1 LVNARSAA
9 LKNSNIASQ
18 HMKNQ
23 IAQTLS
29 KAGGRVDYVEVILE
43 LFSYLSVVF
52 SLKYFLLSS
61 LLSQYDLFT
70 IVS

>member
-1 LVNARSAA
+1 
-9 LKNSNIASQ
+9 
-18 HMKNQ
+18 MKNQ

-29 KAGGRVDYVEVILE
+29 EAGGRVDYVEVILE
-43 LFSYLSVVF
+43 PFFLYKCVF
-52 SLKYFLLSS
+52 SFKYFLLSS